1 MAKTQDATK
10 SYIDHDG
17 KRPHP
22 GALHFMDRFRNFP
35 CPLLNLQPT
44 PMHHRNERSLD
55 CVTLLGDNETKI
67 LTADNYGH
75 TVLFDAAS
83 YSVVHFPKLNCS
95 KGYDAMA
102 VSINRAAP
110 QQPDCLYVLNLK
122 PHPTTSNHCFE
133 VLSYGGS
140 PIWRFLPPPPFTTT
154 TQTTITSY
162 TVVGGDTIYV
172 SFKLCGTHAF
182 DTVSRQ
188 WRPISSLWSMPFLGK
203 AQYVPELKLWFGLS
217 CHHPH
222 SLCAC
227 DLTNIAQGQLHTWLD
242 LDIPESWS
250 PIQLDLISL
259 GSGRFSVAKMFS
271 AMTQDDEIDMEF
283 AIVTGLQMVPPCGT
297 KDDQQAPWMVKHK
310 SIGYPFGYYNIKR
323 VF

>member
-55 CVTLLGDNETKI
+55 CVTLLGDDETKI

-110 QQPDCLYVLNLK
+110 QEPDCLYVLNLRT
-122 PHPTTSNHCFE
+122 HPTTSNHCFE
-133 VLSYGGS
+133 VLSYGGFCERI

-172 SFKLCGTHAF
+172 SSKLCGTHAF
-182 DTVSRQ
+182 DT
-188 WRPISSLWSMPFLGK
+188 
-203 AQYVPELKLWFGLS
+203 
-217 CHHPH
+217 
-222 SLCAC
+222 
-227 DLTNIAQGQLHTWLD
+227 
-242 LDIPESWS
+242 
-250 PIQLDLISL
+250 LDLISL
-259 GSGRFSVAKMFS
+259 GSGRFCVAKMFS
-271 AMTQDDEIDMEF
+271 SMMQDDEIDMEF
-283 AIVTGLQMVPPCGT
+283 AVLTGLQMLPPRGT
-297 KDDQQAPWMVKHK
+297 KDDQQVPWMPPAIPV
-310 SIGYPFGYYNIKR
+310 SYQDEYS
-323 VF
+323 

>member
-1 MAKTQDATK
+1 MAKTQDA
-10 SYIDHDG
+10 YMEEHDG

-22 GALHFMDRFRNFP
+22 GALHFMDRLRNFP

-55 CVTLLGDNETKI
+55 LVTLLGDDETKI
-67 LTADNYGH
+67 LTADNHGH

-110 QQPDCLYVLNLK
+110 QQPDCLYVLNLR

-133 VLSYGGS
+133 VLSYGGFCERI
-140 PIWRFLPPPPFTTT
+140 PIWRSLPPPSFTTT

-172 SFKLCGTHAF
+172 SSKLCGTHAF
-182 DTVSRQ
+182 DTLPSYYTSTTESNHNRDYVYSQINKGHGGPFPGGFGGVGIVVEEVGIGVEAPDEEESGDGGGEEDEDHPQRAH
-188 WRPISSLWSMPFLGK
+188 SSSNAVESINEGGKSKGRGVGREEQLGLPF
-203 AQYVPELKLWFGLS
+203 PSLS
-217 CHHPH
+217 
-222 SLCAC
+222 S
-227 DLTNIAQGQLHTWLD
+227 
-242 LDIPESWS
+242 
-250 PIQLDLISL
+250 
-259 GSGRFSVAKMFS
+259 
-271 AMTQDDEIDMEF
+271 
-283 AIVTGLQMVPPCGT
+283 
-297 KDDQQAPWMVKHK
+297 
-310 SIGYPFGYYNIKR
+310 
-323 VF
+323 